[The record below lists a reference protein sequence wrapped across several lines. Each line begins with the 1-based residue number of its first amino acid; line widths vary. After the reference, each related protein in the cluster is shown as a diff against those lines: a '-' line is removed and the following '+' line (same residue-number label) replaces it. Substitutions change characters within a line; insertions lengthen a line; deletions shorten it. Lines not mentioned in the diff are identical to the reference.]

1 MTERE
6 LFTLIERARQ
16 EKWEELDLSGQYLTE
31 LPAALGQ
38 LTHLKVLRLGYN
50 DKTRRHNYLTG
61 LPDTLANLNRLQSL
75 DLSRNPLSSLPEW
88 LGQLTN
94 LQSLY
99 LNGLKLSTLPEWLGQ
114 LTNLQTLYL
123 SYINLSTLPEWLG
136 QLTNLQTLHLSYT
149 NLSTLPKWL
158 VQLTTLQFLHLN
170 YNKLNTLPEWLGR
183 LTNLQSLDVSYNNIN
198 LLPKSLGQL
207 SNLERLHLCD
217 NNLSMLPEWLGQ
229 LTNLR
234 SLDLR
239 HNNFNTLPEWIGQL
253 TKLQSLDLRD
263 NNLSTLPE
271 WTGLANLS
279 SLSLSYNKFNPL
291 PAWLQQLSSLQS
303 LHLRS
308 TSSNSLPEWLGQLT
322 NLQVLDLSSNN
333 LSSVPEWLGQLH
345 NLQALHLS
353 YNNLRTLPS
362 WLGQL
367 TNLRSLHLKANK
379 INTLPDWLGQL
390 TNLQSFSFGGDILNR
405 GELSELPEWLGQ
417 LTNLQSLYLR
427 YNKLNTL
434 PDWLGQLT
442 HLQSLD
448 LSSNNLTNLPEWS
461 GKLPNLQSLDLS
473 YNKLTRLSP
482 WLRQL
487 TGLQSLD
494 LSSNNLHTLPPW
506 LEELTNLQSLDLRY
520 NKLSKLPE
528 WQGKLTNLQSLHLNS
543 NNLTTLPEVIVN
555 LPQLQWLALHENPIS
570 EPSPEVFGDALTS
583 YGPADIG
590 AIRRYYIQL
599 HEAGEAIFYEAKLL
613 IIGEGGAGKTSLARK
628 LQAPDSDLRVEEES
642 TEGIDI
648 FTWHFDLPPHA
659 SPGRY
664 HVNIW
669 DFGGQ
674 AVYFATHQFF
684 LTKRS
689 VYVLVTDTR
698 HQHTDFYTWLKMQET
713 LGVDSPVLLLKNRN
727 RRHGNF
733 FTIENLP
740 QLRERFPNLKEVF
753 ELDLNYVPLE
763 EAWPKLLRELEH
775 RFLSLEHVGKSHP
788 RTWVNMRRVLNND
801 RRETLSRQQFL
812 QLCYEQGIRR
822 EEDALQLSDY
832 LHHLGDILHFQQDAV
847 LDDIVILKPSWVLDA
862 VYRVLDNKDI
872 VNNYGR
878 FTYEDLYFLWHEPR
892 YTGHHHQLLRL
903 MQNFQLCYLLPDQ
916 GDTFI
921 APQLLSDDNRPSYKW
936 DSTDNLQLRFCY
948 PVFMP
953 YGILSRA
960 IVKLHHRIEK
970 QKLVWRSGVILNDG
984 YARAELLE
992 LRSESEIRI
1001 RIGGYNKRD
1010 LLMEVVR
1017 ALDDLH
1023 RGFPRLHYEKHI
1035 PCICSTCKTLD
1046 DPHFFALEELRQRLA
1061 NRKGTIEC
1069 KNPPYEDV
1077 PIRSFLDDVTTL
1089 TKERPLDRDTIFNII
1104 YGDYVAEGGKQ
1115 MSEGD
1120 LITIGNIEESSGLSI
1135 GREAQATVESRPTA
1149 LPPLKELEMSK
1160 RDRELI
1166 KGPESESLLR
1176 TLIEQ
1181 LPFIGKLFS
1190 GDKTQPPDKF

>member
-1 MTERE
+1 MTESE
-6 LFTLIERARQ
+6 LLTLIELAKQ
-16 EKWEELDLSGQYLTE
+16 EQWEELDLSGQYLTG

-38 LTHLKVLRLGYN
+38 LDQLKVLRLGYN
-50 DKTRRHNYLTG
+50 DKTRRHNYLTT
-61 LPDTLANLNRLQSL
+61 LPDTLANLRRLQTL
-75 DLSRNPLSSLPEW
+75 DLSRNHLTTLPEW

-123 SYINLSTLPEWLG
+123 SYTNLSILPEWLG

-149 NLSTLPKWL
+149 NLSTLPPWL
-158 VQLTTLQFLHLN
+158 GRLTNLHSLHLN
-170 YNKLNTLPEWLGR
+170 YNKLNTLPEWLGQ

-198 LLPKSLGQL
+198 TLPKSLGQL
-207 SNLERLHLCD
+207 AKLHALHLCD
-217 NNLSMLPEWLGQ
+217 NHFTILPGWLGQ
-229 LTNLR
+229 LTTLQ

-239 HNNFNTLPEWIGQL
+239 HNNFNTLPEWLGEL
-253 TKLQSLDLRD
+253 TNLQSLDLRD

-271 WTGLANLS
+271 WSGLVNLT
-279 SLSLSYNKFNPL
+279 SLYLSYNKFNPL
-291 PAWLQQLSSLQS
+291 PAWLKQLTGLHS
-303 LHLRS
+303 LHLRA
-308 TSSNSLPEWLGQLT
+308 TNANTLPEWLGQLT
-322 NLQVLDLSSNN
+322 ELQCLDLSSNN
-333 LSSVPEWLGQLH
+333 LSTLPDWLAQLH
-345 NLQALHLS
+345 HLQTLHLS
-353 YNNLRTLPS
+353 YNNLRTLPP

-367 TNLRSLHLKANK
+367 TNLRSLQLKANK

-405 GELSELPEWLGQ
+405 SDLSQLPEWLGQWTHLQSLHLRYNKLNTLPEWLGQ
-417 LTNLQSLYLR
+417 LTNLQSL
-427 YNKLNTL
+427 
-434 PDWLGQLT
+434 
-442 HLQSLD
+442 D
-448 LSSNNLTNLPEWS
+448 LSSNNLTTLPDWS
-461 GKLPNLQSLDLS
+461 GNLTNLQSLDLS

-494 LSSNNLHTLPPW
+494 LSSNNLHTLPQW
-506 LEELTNLQSLDLRY
+506 LEELTHLQSLDLRY

-543 NNLTTLPEVIVN
+543 NNLSTLPEAIVN

-570 EPSPEVFGDALTS
+570 EPSPEMFGDALTS
-583 YGPADIG
+583 YGPVDLG
-590 AIRRYYIQL
+590 ALRRYYAQL

-628 LQAPDSDLRVEEES
+628 LRAPTSDLRAEEDS

-648 FTWHFDLPPHA
+648 FTWQFDLPPDKA
-659 SPGRY
+659 QGRY

-684 LTKRS
+684 LTKHS
-689 VYVLVTDTR
+689 VYILVTDTR

-713 LGVDSPVLLLKNRN
+713 LGVDSPVLLIKNRN

-753 ELDLNYVPLE
+753 ELDLNYVPHE
-763 EAWPKLLRELEH
+763 EAWPRLLRELEH

-788 RTWVNMRRVLNND
+788 RTWVNMRRVLSKD
-801 RRETLSRQQFL
+801 RRETLSLQQFL

-822 EEDALQLSDY
+822 QEDALQLSDY

-847 LDDIVILKPSWVLDA
+847 LDDIIILKPAWVLDA
-862 VYRVLDNKDI
+862 VYQVLDNEDI

-878 FTYEDLYFLWHEPR
+878 FTYDDLYFLWHEAR
-892 YTGHHHQLLRL
+892 YAGHHHQLLRL

-916 GDTFI
+916 ADTFI
-921 APQLLSDDNRPSYKW
+921 APQLLSDDNIPSYKW

-970 QKLVWRSGVILNDG
+970 QNLVWRSGVILNDG

-1001 RIGGYNKRD
+1001 RISGYNKRD

-1023 RGFPRLHYEKHI
+1023 QGFPRLHYGKHI
-1035 PCICSTCKTLD
+1035 PCICSTCQALD
-1046 DPHFFALEELRQRLA
+1046 NPHFFALEELRQRLA

-1089 TKERPLDRDTIFNII
+1089 TREQPLDRDTIFNII

-1120 LITIGNIEESSGLSI
+1120 LITVGNIAGSSGLSI
-1135 GREAQATVESRPTA
+1135 GREAQARVESRSAT
-1149 LPPLKELEMSK
+1149 LPSFKELEMSK
-1160 RDRELI
+1160 RDLERI
-1166 KGPESESLLR
+1166 KRTESDSRLR
-1176 TLIEQ
+1176 HLVGQ
-1181 LPFIGKLFS
+1181 LPFIGKLFH
-1190 GDKTQPPDKF
+1190 GDKSQPPDRV